1 MFAAFK
7 TWCITDQKVGYKSLQ
22 LKYTPHCQQP
32 RPFAE
37 DFIKERY
44 LFNLLHIFYY
54 ILWLI
59 PQCQSRYCT
68 AHNHTGAAA
77 SYDLI
82 SFHRR
87 LGSKQVVFR
96 DISNNLQYRI
106 CTVSS
111 VCTEMKRKLFLTP
124 RWVRDSFLNTFSTYL
139 HLSCIRKNP
148 NKKQVDTKLLQDF
161 QIIEKFFSKSF
172 PVKKRQS

>member
-1 MFAAFK
+1 M
-7 TWCITDQKVGYKSLQ
+7 
-22 LKYTPHCQQP
+22 
-32 RPFAE
+32 
-37 DFIKERY
+37 
-44 LFNLLHIFYY
+44 LHIFYY

-59 PQCQSRYCT
+59 PQCQSSYCT
-68 AHNHTGAAA
+68 AHNRTGAAA

-139 HLSCIRKNP
+139 HLSYIVYEKILIR
-148 NKKQVDTKLLQDF
+148 NKLIQSCSRIFKSLRNFFLKVSRSKRGNLNSIASRRHIAAFDKEFRFCLYLNIGYQPQDLPCRQYDSLTLLC
-161 QIIEKFFSKSF
+161 
-172 PVKKRQS
+172 